1 MTATQVMAGVAV
13 VLAVEGMLYALLP
26 GGMRQALTRLAAASD
41 EALRWGGIVAAV
53 IGVALAWLLT
63 AS

>member
-13 VLAVEGMLYALLP
+13 VLALEGLLYALIP
-26 GGMRQALTRLAAASD
+26 GGMRQALTRLTEASD
-41 EALRWGGIVAAV
+41 EALRWGGIIAAI
-53 IGVALAWLLT
+53 IGVSLAWLLT